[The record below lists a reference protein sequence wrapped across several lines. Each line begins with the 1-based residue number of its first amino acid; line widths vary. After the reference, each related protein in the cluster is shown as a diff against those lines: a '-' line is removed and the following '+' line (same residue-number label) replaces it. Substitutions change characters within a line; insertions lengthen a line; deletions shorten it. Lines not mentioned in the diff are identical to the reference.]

1 MSRNNN
7 KAKLSKKA
15 KKHQNDLDAIKVEKP
30 SDNGDDA
37 NRTREIL
44 FQQAWKR
51 TQLSWY
57 AGIKLG

>member
-44 FQQAWKR
+44 FQQVWKR
-51 TQLSWY
+51 TQLLWY
-57 AGIKLG
+57 AGTKLG